1 MPWSATTAAEGTYID
16 VVFSGVVTINDFAQ
30 AYDQVGILAENTGLK
45 RVIMDLTGVSQ
56 NLASIS
62 EIFFEV
68 NRRRTSTGSHVALR
82 RAVVLPGNRE
92 LAEKAHFFV
101 TASINSSFQIQ
112 DFTDRQRALAWL
124 LKD

>member
-16 VVFSGVVTINDFAQ
+16 VAFSGAVTIGDFAQ
-30 AYDQVGILAENTGLK
+30 AYNQVTSLAESTGLK
-45 RVIMDLTGVSQ
+45 RVIMDLTAVTQ

-101 TASINSSFQIQ
+101 TASVNSSFQLQ
-112 DFTDRQRALAWL
+112 EFADRQSALAWL